1 MCIVSLCRTAGILS
15 CLDGYMNAALEN
27 CVEVVNGKE
36 LRNYGD
42 TFLRGNNSA
51 WSCLNGA
58 RESLVRTRRRPA
70 KVLHTSSL
78 FMR

>member
-1 MCIVSLCRTAGILS
+1 
-15 CLDGYMNAALEN
+15 MNAALEN

-51 WSCLNGA
+51 YLRLTTA
-58 RESLVRTRRRPA
+58 RDA
-70 KVLHTSSL
+70 
-78 FMR
+78 